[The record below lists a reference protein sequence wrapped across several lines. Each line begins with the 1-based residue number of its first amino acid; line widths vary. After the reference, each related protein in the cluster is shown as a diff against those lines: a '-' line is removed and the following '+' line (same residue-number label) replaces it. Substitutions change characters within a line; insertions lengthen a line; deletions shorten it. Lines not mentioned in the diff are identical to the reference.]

1 MVVCT
6 ERQGLAVLVVL
17 ALSLTPAW
25 VVYHRSIA
33 TFSPSHTQHV
43 QSHAY
48 YEMERT
54 FDTDPDERVE
64 AGMLNP
70 RGRADAAAERKIRA
84 MRADLDQKDA
94 TQAALRSRVELLQER
109 LKRLAGTA
117 ATESKARTDFAEEQG
132 GATAL
137 REGRPAGLQR
147 HLADPPAIPGNH
159 KVTCVKVHEV
169 VDHDCN
175 KTYYAYYTGNDHFQ
189 AHAAIKRFRNRGR
202 TTHHTTVCAELDVNL
217 YPKRGGHSQLMVMMS
232 TVGKLN
238 AADPRDAMRNKLQR
252 GAAASW
258 LSLKPEITTIIA
270 VDDSTVPSP
279 LPGFP
284 RAICPTNALRTPY
297 VGAIMMH
304 GTQVAKKVGARF
316 TGYTNGDIAFDG
328 TVIDVLKGVASAI
341 DDGVISDRVL
351 LIGKRLNIDNAVD
364 DAAELTHLSQ
374 DGLPNLRERIRS
386 ALVEMSHR
394 STNTWMSENSE
405 DFFFYTEN
413 TFDWENMPDF
423 VVGRVGWDSWLT
435 QWAIDNGVDVID
447 TTQLLHVSHLT
458 GRDGNLAGWSSPKP
472 DRMWNY
478 CALKSWCTKDKKH
491 WDEFC
496 TSCFRCKLGSS
507 KQGAFQLS
515 SRKGGRGRDVDVIR
529 VPAMGGDALAK
540 EIQYWFDVASDAMVE
555 YKLPR
560 SMAPHYLS
568 QVVESQSCR
577 PKGTCCTMQGGWAVD
592 MEMSKLRTIRGWVPS
607 KMGLP
612 DLFNGTSWRHVREVT
627 DPDIYNEI
635 DPDKMKFFEEFV
647 KAYARYV
654 NARKPGLD
662 VL

>member
-159 KVTCVKVHEV
+159 KVNCVKVHEV

-175 KTYYAYYTGNDHFQ
+175 KTDYAYYTGNDHFQ

-252 GAAASW
+252 GDDYRSRSVSYAEK
-258 LSLKPEITTIIA
+258 LHQEEIW
-270 VDDSTVPSP
+270 
-279 LPGFP
+279 PGCLQCG
-284 RAICPTNALRTPY
+284 RRGRLRTKR
-297 VGAIMMH
+297 
-304 GTQVAKKVGARF
+304 TRQQRGARHL
-316 TGYTNGDIAFDG
+316 N
-328 TVIDVLKGVASAI
+328 ASA
-341 DDGVISDRVL
+341 R
-351 LIGKRLNIDNAVD
+351 AVRPQGQN
-364 DAAELTHLSQ
+364 Q
-374 DGLPNLRERIRS
+374 DC
-386 ALVEMSHR
+386 H
-394 STNTWMSENSE
+394 
-405 DFFFYTEN
+405 
-413 TFDWENMPDF
+413 
-423 VVGRVGWDSWLT
+423 
-435 QWAIDNGVDVID
+435 
-447 TTQLLHVSHLT
+447 
-458 GRDGNLAGWSSPKP
+458 
-472 DRMWNY
+472 
-478 CALKSWCTKDKKH
+478 
-491 WDEFC
+491 
-496 TSCFRCKLGSS
+496 
-507 KQGAFQLS
+507 
-515 SRKGGRGRDVDVIR
+515 
-529 VPAMGGDALAK
+529 
-540 EIQYWFDVASDAMVE
+540 
-555 YKLPR
+555 
-560 SMAPHYLS
+560 
-568 QVVESQSCR
+568 
-577 PKGTCCTMQGGWAVD
+577 
-592 MEMSKLRTIRGWVPS
+592 
-607 KMGLP
+607 
-612 DLFNGTSWRHVREVT
+612 
-627 DPDIYNEI
+627 
-635 DPDKMKFFEEFV
+635 
-647 KAYARYV
+647 
-654 NARKPGLD
+654 
-662 VL
+662 